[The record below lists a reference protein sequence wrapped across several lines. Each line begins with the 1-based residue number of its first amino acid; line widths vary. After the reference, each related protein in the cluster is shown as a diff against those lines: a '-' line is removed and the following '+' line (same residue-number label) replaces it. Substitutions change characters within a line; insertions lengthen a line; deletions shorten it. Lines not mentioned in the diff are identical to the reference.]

1 MSRPPEKD
9 REIVRTVYVK
19 VRLRPRQ
26 RKRWEAKA
34 RALSMTLSDWL
45 RMVAD
50 RDARMQ

>member
-9 REIVRTVYVK
+9 RALVRGEMVA
-19 VRLRPRQ
+19 VRVCSQQ

-34 RALSMTLSDWL
+34 QSLGMTLSAWL

-50 RDARMQ
+50 RDSRM